1 MAQDSKRKRHMR
13 RVKREATL
21 ARLTTKLTQTTWQRN
36 VGLLVDEMNTLK
48 ALLFALLAQAG
59 GTLPV
64 TKGTQEQVM
73 ENFARLRVTSALKE
87 GDATTLLVTL
97 VEDAKPEETPVPKV
111 TITHPDADIDTVT
124 TNEGAD

>member
-1 MAQDSKRKRHMR
+1 
-13 RVKREATL
+13 
-21 ARLTTKLTQTTWQRN
+21 
-36 VGLLVDEMNTLK
+36 MNTLK

-59 GTLPV
+59 GTFPV

-73 ENFARLRVTSALKE
+73 ENFTRLRVTSALKE

-97 VEDAKPEETPVPKV
+97 VEDAKPEEAPVPKV
-111 TITHPDADIDTVT
+111 TITRPDADIDTAT